1 MKGWKPIL
9 ILIVMQNLVCVEL
22 KKSEKMELKSI
33 KKDMIYNKF
42 IGKKR
47 VKIVF
52 IKLKTNKFLNCTDM
66 IIKILLKYFH

>member
-1 MKGWKPIL
+1 
-9 ILIVMQNLVCVEL
+9 
-22 KKSEKMELKSI
+22 MELQSI